1 MKEISDQKRMVI
13 AAVLSLLVIVAWTV
27 LYRPAAPPPGTAISP
42 TPSTAVPAGIPPAGA
57 PTDGTT
63 SGAAQP
69 AGPVVAAS
77 VAASAAAVGDAARK
91 TLVVA
96 REPYPG

>member
-42 TPSTAVPAGIPPAGA
+42 TPSPAVPAGIPPAGA

-69 AGPVVAAS
+69 AGPVVAAD
-77 VAASAAAVGDAARK
+77 APTGAAAGGSSHRS
-91 TLVVA
+91 L
-96 REPYPG
+96 